1 MIKPSA
7 RHTGMDFDIILV
19 LRITR
24 INIMVGIWFSNSSVI
39 FQNGSVIMCSSCI
52 HFSLL
57 KINEISFWI
66 YDLIIPSLDAN
77 RFSFGF
83 DWSSFGFDL
92 FVCLIE
98 LTKLTF

>member
-1 MIKPSA
+1 
-7 RHTGMDFDIILV
+7 
-19 LRITR
+19 
-24 INIMVGIWFSNSSVI
+24 
-39 FQNGSVIMCSSCI
+39 MCSSCI
-52 HFSLL
+52 HFALL

-66 YDLIIPSLDAN
+66 YDLIIPSLDTD

-98 LTKLTF
+98 LTKLTFCFQLNWFCIYSEQEVFHAQIRIRSCWI